1 MGVPA
6 GAVAGQ
12 EHVSQVHQVDAAG
25 KGHLQA
31 GGLQGRVQ
39 AVGQT
44 QEQARYELRDH
55 GPSLT
60 VGVGDYSNFGRDFD
74 FSVKTITTFTYGNR
88 LLLFF

>member
-12 EHVSQVHQVDAAG
+12 EHMSQVHQVDAAG

-39 AVGQT
+39 AVGET
-44 QEQARYELRDH
+44 QEQARHELRNH
-55 GPSLT
+55 GAGTQVRCT
-60 VGVGDYSNFGRDFD
+60 VVY
-74 FSVKTITTFTYGNR
+74 IMYI
-88 LLLFF
+88 